1 MKDPGNTDANESLQE
16 GDSNSLDESVTQL
29 LVIAGAGDR
38 RALDRLF
45 PLVYDQ
51 LRVLARA
58 RLRGGPRA
66 HTLNT
71 TALVHEAFI
80 KLTAGEAPSWQGRAH
95 FFAIASRAMRFV
107 LISYARERNAQKR
120 GGGVAELALD
130 DALNLVGPEVGLQA
144 EELLTL
150 DHALEQLAEQDQQ
163 LAELVEMRFFGGMK
177 YEEIAEVTGQSLST
191 VKRAWR
197 RARAWLYTSI
207 ADDDVDADDPPR
219 AGSANT

>member
-1 MKDPGNTDANESLQE
+1 MTNAGNTDRNNTERM
-16 GDSNSLDESVTQL
+16 LDESVTQL
-29 LVIAGAGDR
+29 LAIAGSGDR

-58 RLRGGPRA
+58 RLRDGPQA
-66 HTLNT
+66 QTLNT

-80 KLTAGEAPSWQGRAH
+80 KLTAGETPSWEGRAH

-120 GGGVAELALD
+120 GGGAADLALD
-130 DALNLVGPEVGLQA
+130 DALHVIRSEVGLQA

-150 DHALEQLAEQDQQ
+150 DRALEQLAEQDQQ
-163 LAELVEMRFFGGMK
+163 LAELVEMRFFGGMT
-177 YEEIAEVTGQSLST
+177 YEEIAEVSGLSLST

-207 ADDDVDADDPPR
+207 ADDEDQAGDPLGAD
-219 AGSANT
+219 SANA